1 MWYEILPGFAIM
13 TVCLIVPG
21 IATAHIHKFTNG
33 GKEKRIVR
41 VPYQWY
47 LMNRDKQLSG
57 TGKYYH
63 SKVIHSVLFS
73 VYIFF

>member
-21 IATAHIHKFTNG
+21 VATSQIQKFTNG
-33 GKEKRIVR
+33 RKEKRIAR

-47 LMNRDKQLSG
+47 LMERDKRVSG
-57 TGKYYH
+57 TGLYYQ
-63 SKVIHSVLFS
+63 SKGLENIK
-73 VYIFF
+73 